1 MARKYQKVQALLP
14 EIQRMLDSGMSQREV
29 AEALGLEGDRPIH
42 NLLKRERK
50 KNVQGM
56 PKQRG
61 RKPART
67 LQEYKY
73 ENKRLK
79 MENELL
85 RDFLSLRGKEVR
97 ARFKYQVIF
106 RHREAYPVSVMC
118 TFFRGVPER
127 LLRLCGTSAAG
138 PRRMHRSPGCFGSS
152 RSIAFTLTAIAG
164 CTCGWRNRAF
174 IEIRKLFCV
183 S

>member
-1 MARKYQKVQALLP
+1 
-14 EIQRMLDSGMSQREV
+14 MLYGKEVSESTGIIAGDSADVRQREV

-85 RDFLSLRGKEVR
+85 RDFLSLVG
-97 ARFKYQVIF
+97 
-106 RHREAYPVSVMC
+106 
-118 TFFRGVPER
+118 
-127 LLRLCGTSAAG
+127 
-138 PRRMHRSPGCFGSS
+138 
-152 RSIAFTLTAIAG
+152 
-164 CTCGWRNRAF
+164 
-174 IEIRKLFCV
+174 RK
-183 S
+183 

>member
-61 RKPART
+61 
-67 LQEYKY
+67 QEASQD
-73 ENKRLK
+73 LA
-79 MENELL
+79 
-85 RDFLSLRGKEVR
+85 GI
-97 ARFKYQVIF
+97 QV
-106 RHREAYPVSVMC
+106 
-118 TFFRGVPER
+118 
-127 LLRLCGTSAAG
+127 
-138 PRRMHRSPGCFGSS
+138 
-152 RSIAFTLTAIAG
+152 
-164 CTCGWRNRAF
+164 
-174 IEIRKLFCV
+174 
-183 S
+183 